1 MTGIS
6 PLPSPPSQARIIDT
20 GFVRFWMQEG
30 IVFNETYRGGTVE
43 VPELLLGLNAVAELT
58 GGRLAPMVAW
68 APRSG
73 DSSREARELFAGPK
87 AVQVIAAMAMI
98 QPTPVMR
105 AVMNFFTRLYPL
117 PFPIRF
123 FATADEAIAWARTFV
138 HASSE
143 EQPRL

>member
-6 PLPSPPSQARIIDT
+6 PLPSPPPHARIIDT
-20 GFVRFWMQEG
+20 GFVRFWMDG
-30 IVFNETYRGGTVE
+30 GVVFNETYRGGTVE
-43 VPELLLGLNAVAELT
+43 FPELLLGLNAVAELT
-58 GGRLAPMVAW
+58 GGRPAPMVAW

-73 DSSREARELFAGPK
+73 DASRKARELFAGPK

-105 AVMNFFTRLYPL
+105 AVFNFFIRLYST

-123 FATADEAIAWARTFV
+123 FASAEEAIAWARRFV
-138 HASSE
+138 PASAE

>member
-6 PLPSPPSQARIIDT
+6 PLPAPPPHARVIDT
-20 GFVRFWMQEG
+20 GFVRFWMDG
-30 IVFNETYRGGTVE
+30 GVVFDETYRGGTVE
-43 VPELLLGLNAVAELT
+43 VPELLLGLSAIADLT
-58 GGRLAPMVAW
+58 DGRPAPMVAW

-73 DSSREARELFAGPK
+73 DSSREAREVFAGPK
-87 AVQVIAAMAMI
+87 ATQVIAAMALI

-105 AVMNFFTRLYPL
+105 AVMNFFTRLYPS

-138 HASSE
+138 HASNE
-143 EQPRL
+143 ERPRP

>member
-1 MTGIS
+1 MDRG
-6 PLPSPPSQARIIDT
+6 
-20 GFVRFWMQEG
+20 V
-30 IVFNETYRGGTVE
+30 VFNETYRGGTVDA
-43 VPELLLGLNAVAELT
+43 PELLLGLNALAELT
-58 GGRLAPMVAW
+58 GGRPAPMVAW

-73 DSSREARELFAGPK
+73 DSSREARELFGGPQ
-87 AVQVIAAMAMI
+87 AVQAIAAMALI

-105 AVMNFFTRLYPL
+105 AVMNFFTRLYAT

-138 HASSE
+138 PASVQ